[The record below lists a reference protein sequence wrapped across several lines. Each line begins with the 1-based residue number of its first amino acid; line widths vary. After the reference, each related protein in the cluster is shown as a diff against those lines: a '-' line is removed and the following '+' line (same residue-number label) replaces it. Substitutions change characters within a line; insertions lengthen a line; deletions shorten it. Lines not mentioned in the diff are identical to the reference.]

1 MDTDS
6 AGAPDPISGQTDNQ
20 NEPPLAEY
28 DSTRSGKTEADEGD
42 TGEDKHQ
49 ADVKAEDKATKER
62 EKKNNANK
70 KPREQY
76 SCVEC
81 FR

>member
-1 MDTDS
+1 MDTAS
-6 AGAPDPISGQTDNQ
+6 ARAPDPTDGQADRRS
-20 NEPPLAEY
+20 EPPLAEY
-28 DSTRSGKTEADEGD
+28 DSTRSGKTEADD
-42 TGEDKHQ
+42 PGEDKHQ
-49 ADVKAEDKATKER
+49 LEVKAEDKAKKER